1 MTEAEKNEIVGLVM
15 TEISSQ
21 AVDFDITT
29 EQPQANDLLT
39 AVREVAGRYVG
50 VTLKWD
56 DVARIATELAN
67 QAATRAEQALSDTT
81 ATKTEVGNM
90 KASVEQTVTDF
101 NALAEEKK
109 QEVQGVYQNDLNEL
123 KGDIDEI
130 IGESEYKD
138 VPVSSKYYVLINSS
152 FSLSPASSD
161 YSVFYF
167 KLTKNKKYVVN
178 VTGIEKFRIGFSD
191 STPVAGM
198 TLSDGV
204 TVNGTVYEF
213 TNTNYDYAVVTGM
226 MGTEATIA
234 YTVKYCDLTKS
245 IVQLD
250 AEIKTIDGSI
260 NDINYKYSSENVIL
274 TSSESFE
281 LSGVTIIP
289 NGTGAYLLNGTVS
302 ESNGYFIYKNE
313 NSIPDNIV
321 NGNEYSFSGEIPNG
335 ITLSISFFADNSWS
349 DDIGISKAYPYKKV
363 KVPSNATGMRLYM
376 YFSKGNVYDSAELNT
391 YLISTSSAKYVEDI
405 VNEYHKEETPPPLL
419 TIVDDDG
426 YKKFK
431 TLLLPIIQ
439 NKHIPISS
447 SVPTSTV
454 GLDDKMMTWD
464 DIIEC
469 ALEGAEILSHTH
481 GNLSRSAVADMTTE
495 EIATD
500 YRKAQALLRNHGIM
514 SETLT
519 FVGDSSNVEK
529 CVEACRR
536 VYRYGLKAGTNKT
549 NYKATINP
557 YGLDRWNIPPNTE
570 LQTLK
575 DKIDSLISDGTGWM
589 IWMIHTSD
597 GTFQQSFADVL
608 SEAIDYAI
616 SQGLE
621 IGNIEYGTRIY
632 CE

>member
-1 MTEAEKNEIVGLVM
+1 M
-15 TEISSQ
+15 
-21 AVDFDITT
+21 
-29 EQPQANDLLT
+29 
-39 AVREVAGRYVG
+39 
-50 VTLKWD
+50 
-56 DVARIATELAN
+56 
-67 QAATRAEQALSDTT
+67 
-81 ATKTEVGNM
+81 
-90 KASVEQTVTDF
+90 
-101 NALAEEKK
+101 
-109 QEVQGVYQNDLNEL
+109 
-123 KGDIDEI
+123 
-130 IGESEYKD
+130 
-138 VPVSSKYYVLINSS
+138 
-152 FSLSPASSD
+152 
-161 YSVFYF
+161 
-167 KLTKNKKYVVN
+167 TKNKKYIVN
-178 VTGIEKFRIGFSD
+178 VTGIENFRIGFSD
-191 STPVAGM
+191 STPVGGM
-198 TLSDGV
+198 TLQDGV
-204 TVNGTVYEF
+204 TVNGTVYRF

-226 MGTEATIA
+226 MGTEATIT
-234 YTVKYCDLTKS
+234 YTVKEYDLTKS
-245 IVQLD
+245 IAQLD

-260 NDINYKYSSENVIL
+260 NDINYKYSSENVIP
-274 TSSESFE
+274 TSSGSFE
-281 LSGVTIIP
+281 LSGVTVTP

-302 ESNGYFIYKNE
+302 ESKGYFIYRNE
-313 NSIPDNIV
+313 NSIPNNIIK
-321 NGNEYSFSGEIPNG
+321 GNEYSFSGEIPDG
-335 ITLSISFFADNSWS
+335 ITLSIKFFADNSWS
-349 DDIGISKAYPYKKV
+349 DDIGISKVNSSKKIN
-363 KVPSNATGMRLYM
+363 VPSNATGMALYL
-376 YFSKGNVYDSAELNT
+376 YFSKGNVYDSAELKF

-405 VNEYHKEETPPPLL
+405 MNEYHKEETPPPLL

-447 SVPTSTV
+447 SVPTSEV
-454 GLDDKMMTWD
+454 GLDYMMTWD

-529 CVEACRR
+529 CVDACRR

-557 YGLDRWNIPPNTE
+557 YALDRWNIPPSTE

-597 GTFQQSFADVL
+597 GAFQQSFVDVL

-616 SQGLE
+616 SQSLE
-621 IGNIEYGTRIY
+621 IGNMEYGIRIY